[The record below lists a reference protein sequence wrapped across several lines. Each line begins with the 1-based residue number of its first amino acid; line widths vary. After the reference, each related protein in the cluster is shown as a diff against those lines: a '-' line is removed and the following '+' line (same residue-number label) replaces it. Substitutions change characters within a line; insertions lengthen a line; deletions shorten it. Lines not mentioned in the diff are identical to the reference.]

1 MVRRMLALGICIWM
15 FAAASCSIV
24 DPDDNRRR
32 LNVMKTDLDLAV
44 EDLDFILG
52 LDRPSRLVY
61 E

>member
-1 MVRRMLALGICIWM
+1 MLALGICIWM

>member
-1 MVRRMLALGICIWM
+1 MVRRILALGLCVWILVG
-15 FAAASCSIV
+15 AGCSLV

-32 LNVMKTDLDLAV
+32 LNVMKTELDLMV

-52 LDRPSRLVY
+52 LDQPSRLVY